1 MSEKAGLHVELTA
14 DSGNFS
20 SKLDN
25 ARRQL
30 AEFAVEQ
37 RKLNTAIQA
46 AEKELAQQS
55 QKFGKDSEE
64 AEKAAKALEQLYK
77 ENIDLKAKVDA
88 TTKEI
93 NQQTQA
99 FAKNAKQG
107 NDTANQLKS
116 AFTML
121 KGVALGY
128 AGKTL
133 FSALIGSNAEFEQSM
148 TSFEVLLGS
157 ADKAD
162 KLLNDLN
169 DFGAATPFE
178 LPELTES
185 TTQLLA
191 FGTAEEDVMTKLQQ
205 LGDLSMGNAEK
216 LGRLTN
222 AYGKMLA
229 KGKVSLEELNMFTE
243 AGVPILEELQKQ
255 YGVTQEKLFDMIS
268 AGKINIDGINTAMES
283 MTSQGGKFFG
293 MMEKQSQTM
302 SGLFSTMTDTVN
314 IFARQ
319 VGEESFEY
327 LKGEMASLM
336 AEIDRMSA
344 SGELQA
350 IAEDI
355 GADVAGAVKLAGNL
369 LKILF
374 DMKDVI
380 IAGTAG
386 VVTYKASFALLT
398 TGVSAFNAV
407 KETFNIIT
415 GKSVVVKNLETGAT
429 TTLTAA
435 EAAEVTAKNAS
446 IVAQTKLNAVMNA
459 NPVMAVVSAVA
470 AVVSILVVFNKT
482 SDNSVNATRK
492 IIKELDS
499 MAESYENLKQTVEDT
514 TQSELAKLKVTKD
527 TIPRLE
533 ELANKTDR
541 TAEEEAEFKRIIDG
555 LNEAMPDLKLAIDA
569 ETGALNMQIA
579 TIWRAV
585 GAYEALAKAKAL
597 EELTIE
603 AEKNKAVAQKYYN
616 DNIEQW
622 QSDYNNNPGLNE
634 NFVVQAFTGW
644 YTAGKSNAAYN
655 ALEAM
660 GKAQDEINKYEEE
673 ANDYR
678 TQWEALEEEAAKA
691 MDEVEKARTDGGDT
705 PGSTYSGS
713 SGGTSKTT
721 DPLKETKEAAKN
733 ALDAM
738 DKAHEDWMKDAESYI
753 SQRNFYGDWEKFND
767 SEEEALDRMWGKIE
781 SDHIDR
787 QEKLKEYYDDQLL
800 TQEEYQEASEELY
813 LSYSEELEDVGQ
825 RQFTIAK
832 EQFEAF
838 LDANAETL
846 KKYYQMNKMFD
857 QAVVHTEM
865 EAEISDAEEKL
876 AKVKRKYSAAQESI
890 ERQMQ
895 ELDEKLA
902 AFERAIEE
910 DDDEERRQRLAYSLE
925 YEHDEDNK
933 RALEKELA
941 ELDKEIAEKKFRR
954 EAAEKL
960 AAYEEEQRR
969 AEELYEQE
977 VGYMEE
983 LLEARKSKEEK
994 YIEEI
999 EAKYE
1004 QAMSMENIT
1013 QEMYNYLAQNG
1024 GVAEGIGALMG
1035 EQMVD
1040 GLSKQLEGYLAAVEQ
1055 RMEEYGLN
1063 PNGSL
1068 SRSLADKIVNQN
1080 NSRSYNLTINSQGGG
1095 SSIIQ
1100 SGKRLMDEIELRSN
1114 L

>member
-64 AEKAAKALEQLYK
+64 AKKAAKALEQLYK

-121 KGVALGY
+121 KGLALGY

-169 DFGAATPFE
+169 DFGAETPFE
-178 LPELTES
+178 LPEITEA

-191 FGTAEEDVMTKLQQ
+191 FGTAEDDVMTKLQQ

-216 LGRLTN
+216 LDRLTN

-229 KGKVSLEELNMFTE
+229 KGKVTLEELNMFTE
-243 AGVPILEELQKQ
+243 AGVPILKELQTQ
-255 YGVTQEKLFDMIS
+255 YGVTQEALFDMIS
-268 AGKINIDGINTAMES
+268 AGKINVNDINVAMES

-302 SGLFSTMTDTVN
+302 SGMFSTMTDTIN

-327 LKGEMASLM
+327 LKTEMNSLM

-398 TGVSAFNAV
+398 TGVSAFNTV
-407 KETFNIIT
+407 KEAFNIIT

-429 TTLTAA
+429 MTLTAA
-435 EAAEVTAKNAS
+435 EAAEVTVKNSS
-446 IVAQTKLNAVMNA
+446 IVAQNTLNASMAA
-459 NPVMAVVSAVA
+459 NPIMLLVGACAALVA
-470 AVVSILVVFNKT
+470 GLITYIQTADTLTKRLDRLT
-482 SDNSVNATRK
+482 SSHKDA
-492 IIKELDS
+492 IKQIDETAKSTIAEAEKASLLRDRLIELDKQIRTGLLTEE
-499 MAESYENLKQTVEDT
+499 ESKR
-514 TQSELAKLKVTKD
+514 AK
-527 TIPRLE
+527 E
-533 ELANKTDR
+533 ELKTVS
-541 TAEEEAEFKRIIDG
+541 EELCAVI
-555 LNEAMPDLKLAIDA
+555 PDLKIEINS
-569 ETGALNMQIA
+569 ETGALATQIT
-579 TIWRAV
+579 TIDNLV
-585 GAYEALAKAKAL
+585 NSYIKLA
-597 EELTIE
+597 
-603 AEKNKAVAQKYYN
+603 
-616 DNIEQW
+616 
-622 QSDYNNNPGLNE
+622 
-634 NFVVQAFTGW
+634 
-644 YTAGKSNAAYN
+644 
-655 ALEAM
+655 
-660 GKAQDEINKYEEE
+660 
-673 ANDYR
+673 R
-678 TQWEALEEEAAKA
+678 AKA
-691 MDEVEKARTDGGDT
+691 MASAYQSKINETAQTIVDLREQRKQYEQITIGEAMTNPKDPRVKNGDDYWSRVQIDTKIKAAEEEMDGYISELAQWEKEVKSYDTTT
-705 PGSTYSGS
+705 PGTSGGSYSGGS
-713 SGGTSKTT
+713 SGGTSKTE
-721 DPLKETKEAAKN
+721 DPLKAMKEAAKN
-733 ALDAM
+733 ALDAL
-738 DKAHEDWMKDAESYI
+738 DDTHEDWLRIAKDYI
-753 SQRNFYGDWEKFND
+753 SQRNFYGDWEEQED
-767 SEEEALDRMWGKIE
+767 TEEKALERMLDRIE
-781 SDHIDR
+781 EDYADR
-787 QEKLKEYYDDQLL
+787 QDKLTEFYNQQLL
-800 TQEEYQEASEELY
+800 TQEEYQERSSDLYRSYVEEKQ
-813 LSYSEELEDVGQ
+813 DVDQ
-825 RQFTIAK
+825 NLFTIAK
-832 EQFEAF
+832 EQFETF

-846 KKYYQMNKMFD
+846 KKYYQMNQMFD
-857 QAVVHTEM
+857 QAVAHTEM
-865 EAEISDAEEKL
+865 EAEISAAEEKL
-876 AKVKRKYSAAQESI
+876 AKVKREYSEAEANI
-890 ERQMQ
+890 ERQMR

-902 AFERAIEE
+902 AIERAQEDE
-910 DDDEERRQRLAYSLE
+910 DDETRRKRLAYSLE

-941 ELDKEIAEKKFRR
+941 ELDKEIAEKNFRR
-954 EAAEKL
+954 EAEEKM

-969 AEELYEQE
+969 IDELYERE
-977 VGYMEE
+977 IGYA
-983 LLEARKSKEEK
+983 EALIESRKRKEER

-1068 SRSLADKIVNQN
+1068 SRSLADRIISQN
-1080 NSRSYNLTINSQGGG
+1080 NSKTYNLTVNSKGGG
-1095 SSIIQ
+1095 LSSALKG
-1100 SGKRLMDEIELRSN
+1100 GKRLIDEIELRSN